1 MTRTWLPNPSRAL
14 RLAAPLL
21 TLTLTLALGGCGGG
35 GEETPAAEPAA
46 AEGEASGAPS
56 GVPVPPE
63 MTDAPTGRE
72 LQDKVRKKAARKKTE
87 ILQDLATLPKTNI
100 DDLVEATLDF
110 IEYRFTTER
119 IFYSRYLEE
128 FDRKIR
134 ARQDF
139 APLLR
144 EVYGPRQHRLLFH
157 EFQDKL
163 QTLTGEGT
171 RLLSLLQ
178 EMPTHGLAAAD
189 YRLGSLEKQIARYG
203 TATQDY
209 RAAREGEFTS
219 REKVFW
225 DLVAGYEDMPEDLEL
240 RRDLLAMEL
249 TNRDLVA
256 LKNFQVYYQKLMNA
270 RAALNDAAADIDIDL
285 LQGFFR
291 FQLDFVHLVRA
302 HPFNTK
308 PGGRNPAE
316 AHEDALRIAFQ
327 RAEGGYV
334 AAMLPLIP
342 DNPIYHR
349 LREGLVLYER
359 LQAEEALAD
368 LKIKGT
374 LKPGQHGDK
383 IKILTKRLA
392 TEGYLAPEQV
402 GDQYGKP
409 VSRAVKWYQRTHQLE
424 RDGKVGPITR
434 RSLNVSPARRAKQI
448 RLGLQRWRESEI
460 HRDRPEFYIRVNIP
474 QFEAEIWD
482 RNELVRVHRLVVGK
496 HNKETNVQRKQRGY
510 FNHTSLLKSRIETIV
525 LKPRWYPPPRL
536 QQELLTDL
544 EADPAYFEKNNY
556 GFIQK
561 DDGSEIVYQKSGPDN
576 ALGLVKLLFPNEH
589 KIYMHDTPKKALF
602 NRPVRS
608 YSHGCMRTE
617 NPLDLAQFLLER
629 FNGMTKRD
637 FDKILEKDPEKE
649 SWLKLDTKVPIYI
662 EYNSVS
668 ADADGKVHFY
678 IDIYDYDEAYWENR
692 LPVQLTEELSKSE
705 VKRLSGKATGLP
717 EGLLGGS
724 DEEDDGVLPE

>member
-1 MTRTWLPNPSRAL
+1 MMTRNRLPTPSRAL
-14 RLAAPLL
+14 RLAVPILI
-21 TLTLTLALGGCGGG
+21 LAAALAGCGGDDEAPA
-35 GEETPAAEPAA
+35 EEPAPAA
-46 AEGEASGAPS
+46 GETEKAPP
-56 GVPVPPE
+56 GVAVPGE
-63 MTDAPTGRE
+63 MVDTPTGRE
-72 LQDKVRKKAARKKTE
+72 LQDKVRKKAARKKKE

-110 IEYRFTTER
+110 VEYRFTTER

-134 ARQDF
+134 TRQDF

-163 QTLTGEGT
+163 QTLTDEGK

-189 YRLGSLEKQIARYG
+189 YRLGSLEKQLARYE
-203 TATQDY
+203 TATTDY
-209 RAAREGEFTS
+209 QAAREGEFTP
-219 REKVFW
+219 REKTFW
-225 DLVAGYEDMPEDLEL
+225 DLVSGYEDLPGDLEL
-240 RRDLLAMEL
+240 RRDLLALEL

-256 LKNFQVYYQKLMNA
+256 LKNFQVYYQKLMKA

-291 FQLDFVHLVRA
+291 FQLDFVHAVKA
-302 HPFNTK
+302 HPFKTN
-308 PGGRNPAE
+308 PVAGNPAE
-316 AHEDALRIAFQ
+316 VHQDALRIAFQ
-327 RAEGGYV
+327 KANGSYV
-334 AAMLPLIP
+334 SSMLPLIP

-359 LQAEEALAD
+359 LQAEEALEG
-368 LKIKGT
+368 LKLKST

-392 TEGYLAPEQV
+392 AEGYLAPEQT
-402 GDQYGKP
+402 GEQYTKA
-409 VSRAVKWYQRTHQLE
+409 VTQAVKWYQRTHQLE
-424 RDGKVGPITR
+424 RDGKVGPVTR

-474 QFEAEIWD
+474 QFEAELWD
-482 RNELVRVHRLVVGK
+482 RNELVKVHRVVVGK

-510 FNHTSLLKSRIETIV
+510 FNHTALFKSRVETIV
-525 LKPRWYPPPRL
+525 LKPRWYPPPRI

-561 DDGSEIVYQKSGPDN
+561 DDGSETVYMKPGPEN
-576 ALGLVKLLFPNEH
+576 ALGLVKILFPNEH
-589 KIYMHDTPKKALF
+589 LIYMHDTPKKALF

-617 NPLDLAQFLLER
+617 KPLELAQYLLER
-629 FNGMTKRD
+629 FNGMSKRD
-637 FDKILEKDPEKE
+637 FDKILEKDPDKE

-705 VKRLSGKATGLP
+705 VKRISGKATGLP
-717 EGLLGGS
+717 EGLLEGGE
-724 DEEDDGVLPE
+724 EEDDGVLPE

>member
-1 MTRTWLPNPSRAL
+1 M
-14 RLAAPLL
+14 PLL
-21 TLTLTLALGGCGGG
+21 ILFLGLAGCGGG
-35 GEETPAAEPAA
+35 EDEASSGSAPAVDATPAPSPGVALPRGIT
-46 AEGEASGAPS
+46 EGPS
-56 GVPVPPE
+56 GQ
-63 MTDAPTGRE
+63 E
-72 LQDKVRKKAARKKTE
+72 LQDKVRQKAARKKKT
-87 ILQDLATLPKTNI
+87 ILQDLETLPKTNV

-110 IEYRFTTER
+110 IEYRFSTER

-157 EFQDKL
+157 AFQENKL
-163 QTLTGEGT
+163 QALTEEGKH
-171 RLLSLLQ
+171 LLSLLQ

-189 YRLGSLEKQIARYG
+189 YRLGSLEKQLARYEAA
-203 TATQDY
+203 TADY
-209 RAAREGEFTS
+209 LAAREGEFS
-219 REKVFW
+219 PREKTFW
-225 DLVAGYEDMPEDLEL
+225 DQVAAYEDLPEGLEV
-240 RRDLLAMEL
+240 RRDLLALEL

-256 LKNFQVYYQKLMNA
+256 LKNFQVYYQKLMTA
-270 RAALNDAAADIDIDL
+270 RAELNDAAADIDIDL

-291 FQLDFVHLVRA
+291 FQLDFVHVLKA
-302 HPFNTK
+302 HPFKTN
-308 PGGRNPAE
+308 PAAGNPAE
-316 AHEDALRIAFQ
+316 IHQDALRIAFQ
-327 RAEGGYV
+327 KANGNYV

-359 LQAEEALAD
+359 LRDENTLD
-368 LKIKGT
+368 GLRLKST
-374 LKPGQHGDK
+374 LTPGQHGDK
-383 IKILTKRLA
+383 IRVLTQRLA
-392 TEGYLAPEQV
+392 AEGYLAPEQV
-402 GDQYGKP
+402 GERYTKD
-409 VSRAVKWYQRTHQLE
+409 VSRAVKWYQQTHQLD

-434 RSLNVSPARRAKQI
+434 RSLNVSPTRRARQI

-482 RNELVRVHRLVVGK
+482 RNELVKVHRIVVGK
-496 HNKETNVQRKQRGY
+496 HNKETNVQRRQRGY
-510 FNHTSLLKSRIETIV
+510 FNHTSLLKSRLETIV

-536 QQELLTDL
+536 QEELLTDL

-576 ALGLVKLLFPNEH
+576 ALGLVKLLFPNEY

-617 NPLDLAQFLLER
+617 HPLELAQYLLER
-629 FNGMTKRD
+629 FNGISKRD
-637 FDKILEKDPEKE
+637 FDKFMEKDPEKE
-649 SWLKLDTKVPIYI
+649 TWLKLDTKVPLYI

-705 VKRLSGKATGLP
+705 VKRLSGGTSGLP
-717 EGLLGGS
+717 EALLEGS
-724 DEEDDGVLPE
+724 GEEEDGVLPE

>member
-1 MTRTWLPNPSRAL
+1 MTRPLVPRFPRAL
-14 RLAAPLL
+14 HLATPLL
-21 TLTLTLALGGCGGG
+21 LLLIALAGCGGDD
-35 GEETPAAEPAA
+35 EPAA
-46 AEGEASGAPS
+46 DPAAPGTEEGSGEKVP
-56 GVPVPPE
+56 GVALPRE
-63 MTDAPTGRE
+63 MTDAPTGQE
-72 LQDKVRKKAARKKTE
+72 LQDKVRKKAARKKKD
-87 ILQDLATLPKTNI
+87 ILKDLATLPATNV

-110 IEYRFTTER
+110 VEYRFTTER

-134 ARQDF
+134 MRQDF

-144 EVYGPRQHRLLFH
+144 EVYGPRKHALLFH
-157 EFQDKL
+157 GFQDKL
-163 QTLTGEGT
+163 QTLNDEGK
-171 RLLSLLQ
+171 RLLALLQ

-189 YRLGSLEKQIARYG
+189 YRLGSLEKQIARYE
-203 TATQDY
+203 TAKVDY
-209 RAAREGEFTS
+209 SAAREGEFS
-219 REKVFW
+219 PREKEFW
-225 DLVAGYEDMPEDLEL
+225 ELVSGYEDMPEDLEV
-240 RRDLLAMEL
+240 RRDLLALEL

-256 LKNFQVYYQKLMNA
+256 LKNFQVYYQKLMKA

-291 FQLDFVHLVRA
+291 FQLDFVHVVKA
-302 HPFNTK
+302 HPFNTN
-308 PGGRNPAE
+308 PAAGNPAE
-316 AHEDALRIAFQ
+316 VHQDALRIAFQ
-327 RAEGGYV
+327 KAENGYV

-359 LQAEEALAD
+359 LQAEEALD
-368 LKIKGT
+368 GLKVKGT

-383 IKILTKRLA
+383 IKILTQRLA
-392 TEGYLAPEQV
+392 AEGYLAPEQV
-402 GDQYGKP
+402 GDQYTKG

-448 RLGLQRWRESEI
+448 RLGLQRWRESEL

-482 RNELVRVHRLVVGK
+482 RNELLKVHRVVVGK
-496 HNKETNVQRKQRGY
+496 HNKETNLQRKKRGY
-510 FNHTSLLKSRIETIV
+510 FNHTALFKSRIETIV

-544 EADPAYFEKNNY
+544 EADPAYFEKNNF
-556 GFIQK
+556 GFIQR
-561 DDGSEIVYQKSGPDN
+561 DDGSETVYMKSGPMN
-576 ALGLVKLLFPNEH
+576 ALGMVKILFPNEH
-589 KIYMHDTPKKALF
+589 LIYMHDTPKKALF

-608 YSHGCMRTE
+608 YSHGCMRTQD
-617 NPLDLAQFLLER
+617 PLDLARFLLER
-629 FNGMTKRD
+629 SNGMTKRD
-637 FDKILEKDPEKE
+637 FDKVLEKDPDKE
-649 SWLKLDTKVPIYI
+649 SWLKLDKKVPIYI

-705 VKRLSGKATGLP
+705 VKRLSGKSTGLP
-717 EGLLGGS
+717 EGLLEGGG
-724 DEEDDGVLPE
+724 EEDDGVLPE

>member
-1 MTRTWLPNPSRAL
+1 MTRTAHHGFLPAR

-21 TLTLTLALGGCGGG
+21 ILLLALVGCGG
-35 GEETPAAEPAA
+35 EDETPAEDPAA
-46 AEGEASGAPS
+46 PAEEAPGTASPGLVLPR
-56 GVPVPPE
+56 E
-63 MTDAPTGRE
+63 MTDAPSGQE
-72 LQDKVRKKAARKKTE
+72 LQDKVRKKAARKKKD
-87 ILQDLATLPKTNI
+87 ILKDLATLPNANI
-100 DDLVEATLDF
+100 DELVEATLDF
-110 IEYRFTTER
+110 VEYRFTTER

-128 FDRKIR
+128 FDRKLR

-157 EFQDKL
+157 DFRENL
-163 QTLTGEGT
+163 QTLTEEGG
-171 RLLSLLQ
+171 RLLALLQ

-189 YRLGSLEKQIARYG
+189 YRLGSLEKQIERYG
-203 TATQDY
+203 AAKVEY
-209 RAAREGEFTS
+209 LAAREGEFS
-219 REKVFW
+219 PREKAFW
-225 DLVAGYEDMPEDLEL
+225 GLVSAYADMPENLEV
-240 RRDLLAMEL
+240 RRDLLTLEL
-249 TNRDLVA
+249 TNQDLVA
-256 LKNFQVYYQKLMNA
+256 LKNFQVYYQKLMTA
-270 RAALNDAAADIDIDL
+270 RASLNDAAADIDIDL

-291 FQLDFVHLVRA
+291 FQLDFVHVIRA
-302 HPFNTK
+302 HPFKTNPTA
-308 PGGRNPAE
+308 GNPAE
-316 AHEDALRIAFQ
+316 IHLDALRIAFQ
-327 RAEGGYV
+327 KAEGNFV

-359 LQAEEALAD
+359 LQNENTLESLQ
-368 LKIKGT
+368 IKGT
-374 LKPGQHGDK
+374 LTPGQHGDK
-383 IKILTKRLA
+383 IQLLTRRLA
-392 TEGYLAPEQV
+392 AESYLTPEQV
-402 GDQYGKP
+402 GAQYTP
-409 VSRAVKWYQRTHQLE
+409 AVSRAVKWYQTTHQLE
-424 RDGKVGPITR
+424 QDGKVGPITR
-434 RSLNVSPARRAKQI
+434 RSINVSPARRARQI

-460 HRDRPEFYIRVNIP
+460 HRDRPEFYLRVNIP
-474 QFEAEIWD
+474 QFEAELWC
-482 RNELVRVHRLVVGK
+482 RNELVKVHRIVVGK

-536 QQELLTDL
+536 QEELLTDL

-561 DDGSEIVYQKSGPDN
+561 DDGSEIVYQKPGSDN
-576 ALGLVKLLFPNEH
+576 ALGLVKLLFPNEY

-602 NRPVRS
+602 NRPVRA

-649 SWLKLDTKVPIYI
+649 TWLKLNTKVPIYI

-668 ADADGKVHFY
+668 ADADGKIHFY

-692 LPVQLTEELSKSE
+692 LPIQLTEELSNSE
-705 VKRLSGKATGLP
+705 AKRLSGKSGGLP
-717 EGLLGGS
+717 EGLLEGGG
-724 DEEDDGVLPE
+724 EEDDGVLPD